1 MRRHVR
7 ICKSIWEFFTFFLY
21 FPRANRVLLPAN
33 ILLKLCLV
41 HQVTTS
47 HDCQENVNL
56 CESFSSSWR
65 MSDFEA
71 IINKWL
77 VGAKMTLTKIH
88 IAVPLNIYLTG
99 NEVNFNNG
107 SSTTS
112 VRDIINNFVTVI
124 VRIMFSANVWGIN
137 NCSSFSSLVC
147 CRLSGNGC
155 QIAELVMAK

>member
-1 MRRHVR
+1 M
-7 ICKSIWEFFTFFLY
+7 WEFASRSGNISFLY
-21 FPRANRVLLPAN
+21 FPWTNRFLLPTN
-33 ILLKLCLV
+33 ILLKLSLV

-65 MSDFEA
+65 MSDFAA

-77 VGAKMTLTKIH
+77 VGAKMTLTKIL
-88 IAVPLNIYLTG
+88 IAVRPFEYLLNRKW

-107 SSTTS
+107 SSTTL

-137 NCSSFSSLVC
+137 NYSSFSSLVC
-147 CRLSGNGC
+147 CRLSGNGS